1 MVKIVISNPTEVPN
15 ELARVNALFEA
26 GLTHFH
32 LRKPD
37 FSKDDM
43 EAYLKQIKPQFLK
56 RVVIHSYHPLI
67 QKYNLK
73 GINLRGCDRRTLGD
87 DALKSFTKEIQRKG
101 LTISTS
107 CHSFEEIETLPCK
120 FDYVFL
126 SPIYTSISKA
136 DYPSAFTKAALEL
149 FFQERKSTMPVVA
162 LGGITEENV
171 QELTNCGFYGM
182 AFLGS
187 IWKENPLS

>member
-1 MVKIVISNPTEVPN
+1 MMNIIISNPIEVQD
-15 ELARVNALFEA
+15 ELARVNTLFEA

-37 FSKDDM
+37 FSKEDM
-43 EAYLKQIKPQFLK
+43 ESYLRQIKPQFIK

-73 GINLRGCDRRTLGD
+73 GINLRGCDRMALGEK
-87 DALKSFTKEIQRKG
+87 ALNSLTKEIQRKG
-101 LTISTS
+101 FSISTS
-107 CHSFEEIETLPCK
+107 CHSFEEIEALPCK

-126 SPIYTSISKA
+126 SPIYTSISKT
-136 DYPSAFTKAALEL
+136 DYPSAFSTAELKA
-149 FFQERKSTMPVVA
+149 FFKDRKSTVPMIA
-162 LGGITEENV
+162 LGGVTEENT
-171 QELTNCGFYGM
+171 QELIDCGFDGM

-187 IWKENPLS
+187 IWKQ